1 MVKFDAELLKYLTPS
16 HYRVLVAIEMGM
28 KNHDLVPT
36 ELIENIAGIK
46 NGCYKVIQKLHKYKL
61 IYHDS
66 KPYDGYRLKF
76 SGYDM
81 LAVHTFLKRG
91 HLIGIGR
98 VIGCGKESDVFE
110 VMGPTGDMLILK
122 LHRLGR
128 TSFRKIKE
136 KRDYHRHR
144 KSASWLYLS
153 RISALTEYSYMKV
166 LHENDFLIPLPVDH
180 NRHAVLMARAPGLP
194 MNQIRA
200 INNPNL
206 VYVQCMDFIARL
218 AEYGLIHCD
227 LNEFNL
233 MVDKKGIVTLIDFP
247 QMVSTSHA
255 HAEELFDRD
264 VNCIITF
271 FKRRFGYSSKVRP
284 ILGEMEA
291 HTRLDEQV
299 EASGFKGNFMEDT
312 LENRNKDYNEEKQV
326 SFEKINED
334 KEEEEKI
341 ITTKEKNQ
349 NKIIENTEEEEE
361 EVTEQ
366 FITASRNN
374 KVFDEDEED
383 EEENKED
390 EEGKEEEDE
399 EKEDYRARKNTFR
412 QKKRK
417 KKEKKELNP
426 AEIQR
431 RLRKE
436 KQQKTWRKNMKGSR
450 KNATAKKSKRT
461 ATQTI
466 KESI

>member
-1 MVKFDAELLKYLTPS
+1 MVKFDAELLKYLQPS
-16 HYRVLVAIEMGM
+16 HYRVLTAIEMGM
-28 KNHDLVPT
+28 KNHELVPT

-46 NGCYKVIQKLHKYKL
+46 NGCYKIIQKLHKYKL
-61 IYHDS
+61 IFHDS
-66 KPYDGYRLKF
+66 KPFDGYKLKF

-110 VMGPTGDMLILK
+110 VMGPTGEMLILK

-128 TSFRKIKE
+128 TSFKKIKE
-136 KRDYHRHR
+136 LRDYHRHR
-144 KSASWLYLS
+144 KNASWLYLS

-166 LHENDFLIPLPVDH
+166 LHENDFHIPLPVDH
-180 NRHAVLMARAPGLP
+180 NRHAVLMTRAAGLP
-194 MNQIRA
+194 MNQIRE

-247 QMVSTSHA
+247 QMVSTSHT

-299 EASGFKGNFMEDT
+299 EASGFKGNFKEEDT
-312 LENRNKDYNEEKQV
+312 IEKRNETSIKDNREQV
-326 SFEKINED
+326 SFEINE
-334 KEEEEKI
+334 EEVEEEKI
-341 ITTKEKNQ
+341 ITEETNET
-349 NKIIENTEEEEE
+349 KII
-361 EVTEQ
+361 
-366 FITASRNN
+366 
-374 KVFDEDEED
+374 
-383 EEENKED
+383 ENKED
-390 EEGKEEEDE
+390 EEEEEESEEDE
-399 EKEDYRARKNTFR
+399 EKECYRAKKNKPFR
-412 QKKRK
+412 EKRRK
-417 KKEKKELNP
+417 KKKMQQKELNP

-450 KNATAKKSKRT
+450 KNATAKKMKRN
-461 ATQTI
+461 ARQTI